1 MPPAQRHDAIFRILL
16 KIPGFAD
23 ALIRWLLPPDIA
35 PLLPDEPFAPV
46 ESSFVDS
53 ELRTTRADAVFSIRL
68 TDGRALFALLEHKSS
83 ADARTSL
90 QMAEYMVSIWRSHV
104 DREGWNLA
112 PVIIPIV
119 VYHGPTKWTAP

>member
-1 MPPAQRHDAIFRILL
+1 MPPAQPHDAIFRILL

-35 PLLPDEPFAPV
+35 PLLPDDPFAPV

-68 TDGRALFALLEHKSS
+68 TDGRALFALLEQEQCRRQDVAPRWLNTWS
-83 ADARTSL
+83 ASGGA
-90 QMAEYMVSIWRSHV
+90 M
-104 DREGWNLA
+104 
-112 PVIIPIV
+112 
-119 VYHGPTKWTAP
+119 